1 MLLFRPYKTKLKH
14 RLENY
19 RLDVRAILR
28 DLSVLFLL
36 LIFSSLIFTATS
48 YTLKFVLD
56 AKFISIAPELLLIL
70 SFNLFFPLVF
80 FTSLSSALSNLYQS
94 EDIELLLSSPLSPLK
109 LFLQK
114 TLVVGIESSWM
125 AIISITPFLLGFGA
139 SYGAS
144 PLYYILMPLFL
155 ALFVLIPSAIAMIIS
170 IVWGLVVPRI
180 PPLALISTI
189 GGIGIFILHK
199 ILGILG
205 SYLAGDANK
214 GDALIFSAID
224 KYSDFGESWS
234 PATWLAKSLSP
245 FLYTPADNGTLEL
258 GIETISRF
266 ICGLGA
272 GSSSL
277 ILFLSIGYI
286 LSLHLYS
293 KSLSSMWGKGS
304 KVLSLELKLPTLL
317 SKKFPCPRAFKQEF
331 SMFKKEALEFFRDST
346 QIVQTLFLL
355 SIMGIYLYIL
365 NYQHS
370 IEPFMKGIS
379 PEGWRGI
386 LLLINITLECF
397 ISIAMA
403 TRLVFPSLSRE
414 GRAIWII
421 QTCPLELSK
430 FVYTKYIFWCIPI
443 VILMSLLSTISQYFI
458 YQMISVSIAKLVLT
472 ITSVLSLNALA
483 LFLGARFSEFDWE
496 SRSQLVASLGSLI
509 FMLSGLLLIGFNLG
523 VSTTII
529 NSIAQNSPY
538 IIQFYV
544 LIIFLASINI
554 ALSVAFLRLASSS
567 LKKKLAQE
575 VG

>member
-14 RLENY
+14 RFENY
-19 RLDVRAILR
+19 RLDFRAIVR
-28 DLSVLFLL
+28 DVSVLFLL
-36 LIFSSLIFTATS
+36 FIFSSLIFTATS
-48 YTLKFVLD
+48 FTLRFVLD

-94 EDIELLLSSPLSPLK
+94 EDIELLLSSPLSPLS
-109 LFLQK
+109 LFVQK
-114 TLVVGIESSWM
+114 TLVVATESSWM
-125 AIISITPFLLGFGA
+125 AIISVTPFLLGFAA

-144 PLYYILMPLFL
+144 PLYYILLPIFL
-155 ALFVLIPSAIAMIIS
+155 ALFVLIPSSIAMSIS
-170 IVWGLVVPRI
+170 IVWGLIIPRI
-180 PPLALISTI
+180 PPLALISII

-199 ILGILG
+199 ILSILG
-205 SYLAGDANK
+205 SYLSGDASN
-214 GDALIFSAID
+214 GDALFLSAID
-224 KYSDFGESWS
+224 KYSNFGESWS

-245 FLYTPADNGTLEL
+245 FLYTPGSNNTLEL
-258 GIETISRF
+258 GIDTISRF
-266 ICGLGA
+266 VCGVSAGA
-272 GSSSL
+272 SSL
-277 ILFLSIGYI
+277 VLFLSIGYM
-286 LSLHLYS
+286 LSLHCYS
-293 KSLSSMWGKGS
+293 KALSSMWGRGS
-304 KVLSLELKLPTLL
+304 KVLSFKLKLPRLL
-317 SKKFPCPRAFKQEF
+317 SKKFLCPQAFKQEF
-331 SMFKKEALEFFRDST
+331 SLFKKEALEFFRDST

-370 IEPFMKGIS
+370 IEPFMKGMS

-386 LLLINITLECF
+386 LLLVNITLECF

-421 QTCPLELSK
+421 QTSPLNLSK

-443 VILMSLLSTISQYFI
+443 VILISILSTISQYFI
-458 YQMISVSIAKLVLT
+458 YQMISVSIAKLILT
-472 ITSVLSLNALA
+472 IASVLSLNALA

-509 FMLSGLLLIGFNLG
+509 FMLSGLLLIGLNLG
-523 VSTTII
+523 IGTTIL
-529 NSIAQNSPY
+529 NSISQNSPY
-538 IIQFYV
+538 IVQFYV

-554 ALSVAFLRLASSS
+554 ALSGAFLRLASST
-567 LKKKLAQE
+567 LERKLAE
-575 VG
+575 EG